1 MHAGRKTADRVD
13 LLVCVL
19 PLARQTL
26 DRLHRPGLDRGETV
40 QLELLADHVQEVL
53 LDDAFAGPTLGEA
66 TDRAD
71 FAHEAN
77 PCRYGLVARSR
88 FIVVA
93 GPCPGSTSTSSA
105 RGRIT
110 SRRLRFMASP
120 SPPARSVRPIEP
132 ANSTSPDSTVDRAPA
147 SAAIPTG
154 TSGSAKITEPSV
166 WPGACSTTRSRPAIV
181 SSWP

>member
-40 QLELLADHVQEVL
+40 QLEGLADHVQEVL
-53 LDDAFAGPTLGEA
+53 LDDAFAWQPLREA

-88 FIVVA
+88 SIVVA
-93 GPCPGSTSTSSA
+93 GPCPGRTSTSSA
-105 RGRIT
+105 SGRTT
-110 SRRLRFMASP
+110 SRRLRFIAAP
-120 SPPARSVRPIEP
+120 SPPARSVRPMEP
-132 ANSTSPDSTVDRAPA
+132 ANRTSPDSTVDPAPT
-147 SAAIPTG
+147 SAATPSG
-154 TSGSAKITEPSV
+154 TSGRAKTTEPSV
-166 WPGACSTTRSRPAIV
+166 WPGACST
-181 SSWP
+181 